1 MFLGEYNLSFTG
13 QGRIVLPFKFRREV
27 KDKELVLSRG
37 LDGCIWGF
45 AKEAWEEEAKRQLEI
60 PVIEEKGRNFRRYFF
75 SAAEKVSLDEQGRF
89 VIPKILL
96 DYGKLGEEVVVIGA
110 GDHFEI
116 WNKKSWESIVA
127 NLDNLKN
134 DQEIN

>member
-13 QGRIVLPFKFRREV
+13 QGRIVLPSKFRREI

-45 AKEAWEEEAKRQLEI
+45 AKVNWEEEAKRQLEI
-60 PVIEEKGRNFRRYFF
+60 PVTDEKGRSLRRYLF

-89 VIPKILL
+89 VIPKILM
-96 DYGKLGEEVVVIGA
+96 DYGNLDEEVVVIGA

-116 WNKKSWESIVA
+116 WKREAWENIVA
-127 NLDNLKN
+127 NLDNFKH